1 MRYSKLYTADV
12 VNGEGVRVTLFLTG
26 CKHMCE
32 GCYNRSTWKSSSGDL
47 FTEDI
52 ENTILENLSKPY
64 VKGLTLT
71 GGDPLHEANLQGV
84 FDLITKVK
92 NLYNDKDIW
101 LWSGYTLKELESNKD
116 DSVVDNLRYKVCTS
130 VDVFIDGRF
139 ELGLK
144 DPSLKWRGSSNQII
158 HVFTE

>member
-26 CKHMCE
+26 FKHMSN
-32 GCYNRSTWKSSSGDL
+32 GCYNESTWNSSSGDL
-47 FTEDI
+47 FTEEVEKSLFDS
-52 ENTILENLSKPY
+52 LSKSY

-92 NLYNDKDIW
+92 NLYKDKDIW
-101 LWSGYTLKELESNKD
+101 LWSGYTLKELESNRYD
-116 DSVVDNLRYKVCTS
+116 TPIDNLRYEVCTS
-130 VDVFIDGRF
+130 VDVFIDGKF

-144 DPSLKWRGSSNQII
+144 DPSLKWRGSSNQLI